1 MASDRFARVVAV
13 IAAAF
18 FLGGGVWALA
28 APRSFYDGPATFQ
41 PYNEH
46 FLHDIG
52 AFQLGLGA
60 VLVFGLLGWTGLQA
74 TLAGVAVGSV
84 AHAVAH
90 FVDRDIGGDPT
101 DPFALSGFALFVIAG
116 AVAARAGSRRGTGAG
131 R

>member
-13 IAAAF
+13 IASVF
-18 FLGGGVWALA
+18 FLGGGVWAMA
-28 APRSFYDGPATFQ
+28 APRSFYRGTATFP

-46 FLHDIG
+46 FLHDVG

-60 VLVFGLLGWTGLQA
+60 VLVFALLRWTGLQA

-84 AHAVAH
+84 AHAASHV
-90 FVDRDIGGDPT
+90 VDRDLGGRAT
-101 DPFALSGFALFVIAG
+101 DPVSLSLFAALVVAG
-116 AVAARAGSRRGTGAG
+116 AVASRVGGRRGTGAA